1 MPLSSTLEEEGH
13 IITPTFLVRAGKLD
27 LALLERLT
35 EVGGITA
42 RGDISAQRSANNI
55 GLQRLIAIVKKMG
68 SARFLQGIEKVNAYG
83 ARIALS
89 AISSIPQ
96 GCYSFT
102 DIMDDDGKGNL
113 DLPINCHIEVS
124 SSRLDIDFKG
134 TAQQVAGNV
143 NCPLSVTAASAYY
156 VFRCLLPVYT
166 PSCDGVFQ
174 YLNITA
180 PEGSLVNASRPAA
193 VAAGN
198 VETSMRIVE

>member
-1 MPLSSTLEEEGH
+1 
-13 IITPTFLVRAGKLD
+13 
-27 LALLERLT
+27 
-35 EVGGITA
+35 
-42 RGDISAQRSANNI
+42 
-55 GLQRLIAIVKKMG
+55 
-68 SARFLQGIEKVNAYG
+68 
-83 ARIALS
+83 
-89 AISSIPQ
+89 
-96 GCYSFT
+96 
-102 DIMDDDGKGNL
+102 MDDDGKGNL
-113 DLPINCHIEVS
+113 DLSVNCHIKVS

-198 VETSMRIVE
+198 VETSMRIVDVILGALHQALPAKIPAASQGTMNNISMGNYHSDRQWDYYETIGGLSLIHI